1 MDNHGSSYFIYQIQD
16 EPVELTISKE
26 GIAKFRTNG
35 QEPVY
40 VDLQTG
46 NFTNISGNEIFD
58 TVPIL
63 FLSWESVGKTIKD

>member
-1 MDNHGSSYFIYQIQD
+1 MSNRSPYFIYQVQD
-16 EPVELTISKE
+16 EPVELIISKE

-46 NFTNISGNEIFD
+46 NFTTISGNEIFD

-63 FLSWESVGKTIKD
+63 FMNWDSIGKTIKD

>member
-1 MDNHGSSYFIYQIQD
+1 MSNRSPYFIYQIQD

-46 NFTNISGNEIFD
+46 KFITISGKEIFD

-63 FLSWESVGKTIKD
+63 FMNWDSIGKTIKD

>member
-1 MDNHGSSYFIYQIQD
+1 MDKRCLSSFIYQIQD
-16 EPVELTISKE
+16 EPVELTISKNR
-26 GIAKFRTNG
+26 IAKFRTNG

-46 NFTNISGNEIFD
+46 KFTDISDNEIFD

-63 FLSWESVGKTIKD
+63 FMNWESVGKTIKD